1 ALEGEAGSSKGL
13 GWLEMETTL
22 ESHKQLKQVSGK
34 LAFADAE
41 LQGYEIH
48 MGVSAGPALE
58 NPVHLVNDKAEGARS
73 EDGQVA
79 GSYIHGLFD
88 HPQACAAWL
97 QWAGVSSQVN
107 YDYTQLRE
115 QSLEQLADSLRKH
128 LNWAALAPYL
138 P

>member
-1 ALEGEAGSSKGL
+1 
-13 GWLEMETTL
+13 METTL

-48 MGVSAGPALE
+48 MGISAGRALAR
-58 NPVHLVNDKAEGARS
+58 PVHWIEDKAEGAWS

-97 QWAGVSSQVN
+97 QWAGLSSQVN

-128 LNWAALAPYL
+128 LNWSAISAYL
-138 P
+138 PEGFTPS